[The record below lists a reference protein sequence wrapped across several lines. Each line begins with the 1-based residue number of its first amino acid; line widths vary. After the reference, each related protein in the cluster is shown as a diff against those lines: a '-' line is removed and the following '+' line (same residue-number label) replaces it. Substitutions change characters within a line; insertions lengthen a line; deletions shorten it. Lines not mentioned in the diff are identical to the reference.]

1 MNNNE
6 SEIKVAVCCRTAYKS
21 KEKIKK
27 QKSQLQEYCNLK
39 GYKVYKFYI
48 DNGYSAHNLDR
59 PGYKKM
65 MKDLKKGK
73 FNKIVVIGLS
83 RLFRNIFYF
92 DKFFKEIEKYNCDLE
107 IVNAGIDTSETP
119 GILFKRIL
127 MMLGQLEEEEVIK
140 NRKQQKKKY
149 KTHQHVKD
157 LTRVKDNG

>member
-21 KEKIKK
+21 EEKIKK

-59 PGYKKM
+59 SGYKKM
-65 MKDLKKGK
+65 MKDLKRGK
-73 FNKIVVIGLS
+73 FNKIVVTDPS

-92 DKFFKEIEKYNCDLE
+92 EQFFKKLEEYGCDLE
-107 IVNAGIDTSETP
+107 ITNVRVDTSESS

-127 MMLGQLEEEEVIK
+127 KILDNL
-140 NRKQQKKKY
+140 KKKC
-149 KTHQHVKD
+149 
-157 LTRVKDNG
+157 